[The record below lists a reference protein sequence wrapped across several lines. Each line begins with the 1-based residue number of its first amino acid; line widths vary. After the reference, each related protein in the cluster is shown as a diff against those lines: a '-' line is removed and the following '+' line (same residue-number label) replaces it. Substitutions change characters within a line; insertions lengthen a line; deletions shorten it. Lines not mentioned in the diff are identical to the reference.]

1 VVKYCDLILI
11 LTLISKVDLRALQVL
26 VHAAHCDRVIFV
38 NEPTIQTFKRTLF
51 NLVHLYQLET
61 LLGCLTFYLDC
72 LWSSRNVRRRV
83 IIRMQEHFVMA
94 YVMVSCYLMV
104 FAPMLLCQVPK

>member
-1 VVKYCDLILI
+1 VINYCDLILI

-38 NEPTIQTFKRTLF
+38 NEPTIQTLKRTLF
-51 NLVHLYQLET
+51 DLVHLYQLET
-61 LLGCLTFYLDC
+61 LLRYLTFHLDC
-72 LWSSRNVRRRV
+72 LWSSRNVRRGV

-104 FAPMLLCQVPK
+104 FAPLFLCQVPK